1 MKEQRTKQILI
12 CLAASLGC
20 FWLGNRVGLLYVSAV
35 GMVTQRLAAAV
46 NLSKIVLHPLQ
57 LSSAPIPV
65 GCGVG
70 AILLVGLAYLCI
82 KYSGHRLVPQKEY
95 GSARWGTA
103 ADIAPFLHEKASEN
117 IPLTATESLS
127 LAMKMPVTAENN
139 YNRNKNVI
147 VFGPSG
153 SGKSYS
159 VAGPQLLQFN
169 SNYVLSDPKGELLDT
184 YGNVLVSQG
193 YDVKVFNLKDRDK
206 SDHYNPFAY
215 IHDTDD
221 IVVVAKNL
229 IKNMKEDP
237 RQKNTADPIWEE
249 GSTSLLEALLAYV
262 YFEQPPEM
270 HNMNSVMELF
280 VLMQHRYGP
289 QGRSQLDDIFE
300 DLAMEKPAS
309 FAARQYGLYHMAP
322 DKTAQSI
329 DVSLGM
335 RMSAFN
341 IPSIMKICE
350 DDTIHLE
357 ELASDKKVAL
367 FVVTP
372 DTTTA
377 YNFLAAVMFQQ
388 CFQIL
393 VHTADNREDH
403 CLPRHVRFLLDEF
416 PNIGMIPDF
425 QILIST
431 IRSRNI
437 GCTLIYQSIAQLKSQ
452 YGDDWGTIL
461 ENCDSELV
469 LGGGNNPESLEF
481 FGKQL
486 GKRTIEVLNTTE
498 NLGAQGSFSKNYQV
512 ASREMNQVVAEKALR
527 GQNGLI
533 REKYVTFSL
542 HAENYQQAKEQL
554 ENRAADIADHFK
566 RMGSSTRILSGIE
579 RLSLLQGI
587 MRPNEEMSFSYDWLL
602 AEDDLTTKDFISP
615 SSYNW
620 HPEHDDSR
628 AVYRDRYQF
637 GDKIGKTMYLRGI
650 APEMKNGLFS
660 MLSELPF
667 DHVITMHVDAM
678 DQAEA
683 VQEIEKKLAYMHKE
697 EYDAIAKARERNMPA
712 SIAVSYDLKSKMHHT
727 EQMMDDITTKNQK
740 IFKVCI
746 LIHTYGDSSAQLD
759 ERVRRIC
766 STVQQQTCRFDSIL
780 YEQRNAMNSMLPLG
794 KKWLGLER
802 TLETVSTAIYVPF
815 TTQEL
820 FQPSGLYEGIN
831 ARSKNLIL
839 CNRKLLPAPAGMVL
853 GMTGYGKS
861 FSVMQMVTNIMLRWP
876 DDDIVLID
884 PEQEYTH
891 LVTAMGGVV
900 IDISASSPSHIN
912 PMDITED
919 YGDDEDPI
927 RLKSQFLQN
936 FCQLILHSSELSPQ
950 ERTFIDVAAGLTYQ
964 RYMANPKREEMPT
977 LHDFYRNLALQGEE
991 VKPLLTA
998 LKLYVSGSMD
1008 LFAHQTNVNVQNHCI
1023 CFNTVKLGKS
1033 MQSIGML
1040 TVLDQVWN
1048 RITRNRVLGRRTWVF
1063 TDEFQQLLGNKDCT
1077 DFYFQLSSRARKW
1090 GAILTSITQHVRSV
1104 LDNEDARRMLS
1115 DCGYIKLLNQ
1125 SPDDANDLA
1134 RLLHISNEE
1143 KRYIENAEVGSGLLI
1158 VSKTVVPF
1166 NNDFPKDT
1174 ELFRLMDTSPNRKP

>member
-103 ADIAPFLHEKASEN
+103 ADIAPFLHEKPSEN

-229 IKNMKEDP
+229 IKNMKEEP

-802 TLETVSTAIYVPF
+802 TLETVSTAINVPF

>member
-20 FWLGNRVGLLYVSAV
+20 FWLGNRVGVLYVSAV
-35 GMVTQRLAAAV
+35 GTVTQRLAAAI
-46 NLSKIVLHPLQ
+46 NLGKIVLHPLQ
-57 LSSAPIPV
+57 LSPAPIPV

-70 AILLVGLAYLCI
+70 AILLAGLAYLCI

-184 YGNVLVSQG
+184 YGNVLLSQG

-262 YFEQPPEM
+262 YFEQPREM

>member
-103 ADIAPFLHEKASEN
+103 ADIAPFLHEKPSEN

-229 IKNMKEDP
+229 IKNMKEEP

-727 EQMMDDITTKNQK
+727 EQMMDDITTRNQK

-746 LIHTYGDSSAQLD
+746 LIHTYGDSNAQLD

-820 FQPSGLYEGIN
+820 FQPGGLYEGIN

-964 RYMANPKREEMPT
+964 RYMANPKREKMPT

-1174 ELFRLMDTSPNRKP
+1174 ELFRLMDTSPNRKS

>member
-1 MKEQRTKQILI
+1 MKEQRTKLILI

-35 GMVTQRLAAAV
+35 GTVMQRLAAAV

-65 GCGVG
+65 GCGFG
-70 AILLVGLAYLCI
+70 AVLLVGLAYLCI

-215 IHDTDD
+215 IHDTND

-249 GSTSLLEALLAYV
+249 GSTSLLEALLDYV

-512 ASREMNQVVAEKALR
+512 ASRDLMTPEEIRTMPRNRCLLMISGVVPFYSYKFDLKKHPNYALVEKEGHHPFDYER
-527 GQNGLI
+527 
-533 REKYVTFSL
+533 R
-542 HAENYQQAKEQL
+542 AEN
-554 ENRAADIADHFK
+554 NFAAF
-566 RMGSSTRILSGIE
+566 
-579 RLSLLQGI
+579 
-587 MRPNEEMSFSYDWLL
+587 
-602 AEDDLTTKDFISP
+602 
-615 SSYNW
+615 
-620 HPEHDDSR
+620 
-628 AVYRDRYQF
+628 
-637 GDKIGKTMYLRGI
+637 
-650 APEMKNGLFS
+650 MKN
-660 MLSELPF
+660 
-667 DHVITMHVDAM
+667 
-678 DQAEA
+678 
-683 VQEIEKKLAYMHKE
+683 VQEINN
-697 EYDAIAKARERNMPA
+697 I
-712 SIAVSYDLKSKMHHT
+712 
-727 EQMMDDITTKNQK
+727 
-740 IFKVCI
+740 
-746 LIHTYGDSSAQLD
+746 
-759 ERVRRIC
+759 
-766 STVQQQTCRFDSIL
+766 
-780 YEQRNAMNSMLPLG
+780 
-794 KKWLGLER
+794 
-802 TLETVSTAIYVPF
+802 
-815 TTQEL
+815 EL
-820 FQPSGLYEGIN
+820 
-831 ARSKNLIL
+831 
-839 CNRKLLPAPAGMVL
+839 
-853 GMTGYGKS
+853 
-861 FSVMQMVTNIMLRWP
+861 
-876 DDDIVLID
+876 DDD
-884 PEQEYTH
+884 E
-891 LVTAMGGVV
+891 
-900 IDISASSPSHIN
+900 
-912 PMDITED
+912 
-919 YGDDEDPI
+919 
-927 RLKSQFLQN
+927 
-936 FCQLILHSSELSPQ
+936 
-950 ERTFIDVAAGLTYQ
+950 
-964 RYMANPKREEMPT
+964 
-977 LHDFYRNLALQGEE
+977 
-991 VKPLLTA
+991 
-998 LKLYVSGSMD
+998 
-1008 LFAHQTNVNVQNHCI
+1008 
-1023 CFNTVKLGKS
+1023 
-1033 MQSIGML
+1033 
-1040 TVLDQVWN
+1040 
-1048 RITRNRVLGRRTWVF
+1048 
-1063 TDEFQQLLGNKDCT
+1063 
-1077 DFYFQLSSRARKW
+1077 
-1090 GAILTSITQHVRSV
+1090 
-1104 LDNEDARRMLS
+1104 S
-1115 DCGYIKLLNQ
+1115 D
-1125 SPDDANDLA
+1125 
-1134 RLLHISNEE
+1134 
-1143 KRYIENAEVGSGLLI
+1143 
-1158 VSKTVVPF
+1158 T
-1166 NNDFPKDT
+1166 
-1174 ELFRLMDTSPNRKP
+1174 